1 VLDGQRLMLS
11 VGHDEYWSWAMRD
24 RADAFVEGGGSW
36 AILSGNSCF
45 WQVRY
50 EDDGR
55 TMIGYKAKAE
65 SLDPVVGTDDH
76 RRLTSLWSLPS
87 IDRPEAQTTGLSFT
101 RGGYARVGKATPR
114 SSGGYSIHRPDHSVF
129 AGTDL
134 RYGDVLG
141 GPSRIVGYEVD
152 GCELTMVNGDPVPT
166 YADGTP
172 AGLEVLATAP
182 ARLISI
188 TDTYCEAPPALWA
201 DPEPP
206 GDLEGV
212 ATWLFGSASPENTA
226 RIAHNHAVMATFTKG
241 KGRVFNAGTTDWCYG
256 LDSDPQVQQVT
267 RNVIRWLTAET

>member
-1 VLDGQRLMLS
+1 M
-11 VGHDEYWSWAMRD
+11 
-24 RADAFVEGGGSW
+24 
-36 AILSGNSCF
+36 
-45 WQVRY
+45 
-50 EDDGR
+50 
-55 TMIGYKAKAE
+55 
-65 SLDPVVGTDDH
+65 
-76 RRLTSLWSLPS
+76 WSLPS
-87 IDRPEAQTTGLSFT
+87 IGRPEAETTGLSFT

-114 SSGGYSIHRPDHSVF
+114 SSGGYSIHRPDHPVF

-188 TDTYCEAPPALWA
+188 TDDHCEAPPALWA
-201 DPEPP
+201 DATAAGRSRGASPP
-206 GDLEGV
+206 
-212 ATWLFGSASPENTA
+212 WLFGSASPENIA
-226 RIAHNHAVMATFTKG
+226 RIAHNQAVMGTFTKG

-256 LDSDPQVQQVT
+256 LDSDPLVQQVT
-267 RNVIRWLTAET
+267 RNVIRWLTT